1 MKQNHLLGLIC
12 LSGFVAVAIGAF
24 GAHGLTSPQAKAWVE
39 TGSSQHM
46 AHTLA
51 LFVCVWLGTQGYTKA
66 RFAVPLFSIGILLF
80 AGSLYALALGAPRI
94 VAMAAPLGGLSLLS
108 GWLLLAWA
116 CFSRKDHTDEPD

>member
-1 MKQNHLLGLIC
+1 MKQNQLLGLIC

-39 TGSSQHM
+39 TGSDQHM

-51 LFVCVWLGTQGYTKA
+51 LFACVWLQTQGYPKA
-66 RFAVPLFSIGILLF
+66 RFAVPFFSFGIVLF
-80 AGSLYALALGAPRI
+80 AGSLYALALAAPRA
-94 VAMAAPLGGLSLLS
+94 VAMAAPLGGLCLLA

-116 CFSRKDHTDEPD
+116 CFSRKEHTDEPN

>member
-1 MKQNHLLGLIC
+1 MKQNQLLGLIC

-46 AHTLA
+46 AHTIA

-66 RFAVPLFSIGILLF
+66 RFAVPLFSIGIFLF
-80 AGSLYALALGAPRI
+80 AGSLYALALGAPRT
-94 VAMAAPLGGLSLLS
+94 VAMAAPLGGLSLLA
-108 GWLLLAWA
+108 GWLCLAWA
-116 CFSRKDHTDEPD
+116 CFSQKEHVHEPN

>member
-1 MKQNHLLGLIC
+1 MKQNQLLGLIC

-24 GAHGLTSPQAKAWVE
+24 GAHGLTSPQAKGWVE

-51 LFVCVWLGTQGYTKA
+51 LFVCVWLGTKGYTKA
-66 RFAVPLFSIGILLF
+66 RFAVPFFSVGIALF

-116 CFSRKDHTDEPD
+116 CFSRKDQNDEPD

>member
-1 MKQNHLLGLIC
+1 MKQAHLLGLIC

-24 GAHGLTSPQAKAWVE
+24 GAHGLSSPQAKAWVV

-51 LFVCVWLGTQGYTKA
+51 LFACVWLQTQGYTKA
-66 RFAVPLFSIGILLF
+66 RFAAPFFSFGIVLF
-80 AGSLYALALGAPRI
+80 AGSLYALALGAPRA
-94 VAMAAPLGGLSLLS
+94 VAMAAPLGGLCLLA

-116 CFSRKDHTDEPD
+116 CFSRKEHTHEPN

>member
-1 MKQNHLLGLIC
+1 MKQNHLLGLVC

-39 TGSSQHM
+39 TGSDQHM

-51 LFVCVWLGTQGYTKA
+51 LFVCVWLGTKGHTKA
-66 RFAVPLFSIGILLF
+66 RFALPLFSFGIALF
-80 AGSLYALALGAPRI
+80 AGSLYALALGAPRA
-94 VAMAAPLGGLSLLS
+94 VAMAAPLGGLCLLA

-116 CFSRKDHTDEPD
+116 CFSRKEHTDEPR